1 MRTDV
6 QQGILLSIVV
16 GIIGAMVGGVL
27 ISPLVGA
34 GAIDQNDF
42 SIAALVVS
50 FIGAVI
56 VLAMGSRP
64 VSHRDVSGSAK
75 LLHPPQRQM

>member
-1 MRTDV
+1 MRTDA

-16 GIIGAMVGGVL
+16 GIIGAMVGVVV

-34 GAIDQNDF
+34 GAINQNDF

-50 FIGAVI
+50 
-56 VLAMGSRP
+56 
-64 VSHRDVSGSAK
+64 
-75 LLHPPQRQM
+75 LLVRSLCSQWGRVR